1 MAKILQIIP
10 SLDQIN
16 GGVERGTL
24 DIAKELIKVGF
35 QSSLLS
41 SGGEM
46 AEKYKYRG
54 VEHHKL
60 NIKKKGIIS
69 YFILKKKIRKILKE
83 IKPDIVH
90 IRSRW
95 PAFCFNKIV
104 KQLRIPLVTTYHGTY
119 SGTNFYPKKKY
130 NSVMTEGDKVIT
142 ISKFIDDHVRF
153 NFPSTKSKLIQINRG
168 IDTQYFDLNAVTEQ
182 RKENLLSKLTLSEN
196 VHVILLPA
204 RITSWK
210 GHLVALDA
218 AKLIKH
224 REPELNFVILFVGG
238 EDGKKKFSKILK
250 RKIKK
255 NDLENKI
262 IFCGNLSDMP
272 AVYSIADIV
281 LSTSIEPEAFGRISA
296 EASSMTKPIISSNHG
311 GSREIIENSITG
323 WLVEPSNPEQ
333 LAEKILEVLNLSQ
346 EKKDSIGLSAR
357 RRVKEKFSLNDMLK
371 KTLAVYEDLLS
382 TKKNFDN

>member
-1 MAKILQIIP
+1 MPKILQIIP
-10 SLDQIN
+10 SLNQIN

-24 DIAKELIKVGF
+24 DIAKELIKAGF

-54 VEHHKL
+54 VEHYEL
-60 NIKKKGIIS
+60 NVKKKGLLS
-69 YFILKKKIRKILKE
+69 YFILKTKIKDILSE

-119 SGTNFYPKKKY
+119 SGTNFFPKKKY

-153 NFPSTKSKLIQINRG
+153 FFPSTKSKLVQINRG
-168 IDTQYFDLNAVTEQ
+168 IDLDYFNLNSVTEQ

-210 GHLVALDA
+210 GHEVAIEA
-218 AKLIKH
+218 AKIIKQ
-224 REPELNFVILFVGG
+224 REPELNFVILFVGS
-238 EDGKKKFSKILK
+238 EDRKNKFSKILIK
-250 RKIKK
+250 KIKK
-255 NDLENKI
+255 NDLQNNI
-262 IFCGNLSDMP
+262 IFCGNLHDMP

-281 LSTSIEPEAFGRISA
+281 LSTSTEPEAFGRISA

-311 GSREIIENSITG
+311 GSREIIENSMTG
-323 WLVEPSNPEQ
+323 WLVEPSNPVK
-333 LAEKILEVLNLSQ
+333 LAEKILEVLHLPQ
-346 EKKDSIGLSAR
+346 EQKDAIGLSAR

-371 KTLAVYEDLLS
+371 KTLTVYEDLLS
-382 TKKNFDN
+382 TKKNFSN

>member
-1 MAKILQIIP
+1 MKRKERDMQQLIDAIDEIPNIIF
-10 SLDQIN
+10 LWGKD
-16 GGVERGTL
+16 
-24 DIAKELIKVGF
+24 
-35 QSSLLS
+35 
-41 SGGEM
+41 
-46 AEKYKYRG
+46 
-54 VEHHKL
+54 HKL
-60 NIKKKGIIS
+60 IHSNKKAKQEALSRLNLNLKDGIE
-69 YFILKKKIRKILKE
+69 R
-83 IKPDIVH
+83 
-90 IRSRW
+90 
-95 PAFCFNKIV
+95 
-104 KQLRIPLVTTYHGTY
+104 
-119 SGTNFYPKKKY
+119 KKY
-130 NSVMTEGDKVIT
+130 VRAIITAGNLKVPKGVS

-218 AKLIKH
+218 AKLIKQ
-224 REPELNFVILFVGG
+224 REPELNFVILFVGS

-255 NDLENKI
+255 NNLENKI
-262 IFCGNLSDMP
+262 IFCGNLNDMP

-281 LSTSIEPEAFGRISA
+281 LSTSTEPEAFGRISA

-311 GSREIIENSITG
+311 GSREIVENSITG

-333 LAEKILEVLNLSQ
+333 LAEKILDVLNLSQ

-382 TKKNFDN
+382 TKKNFDH

>member
-1 MAKILQIIP
+1 
-10 SLDQIN
+10 
-16 GGVERGTL
+16 
-24 DIAKELIKVGF
+24 
-35 QSSLLS
+35 
-41 SGGEM
+41 
-46 AEKYKYRG
+46 
-54 VEHHKL
+54 
-60 NIKKKGIIS
+60 
-69 YFILKKKIRKILKE
+69 
-83 IKPDIVH
+83 
-90 IRSRW
+90 
-95 PAFCFNKIV
+95 
-104 KQLRIPLVTTYHGTY
+104 
-119 SGTNFYPKKKY
+119 
-130 NSVMTEGDKVIT
+130 MTEGDKVIT

-218 AKLIKH
+218 AKLIKQ
-224 REPELNFVILFVGG
+224 REPELNFVILFVGS

-281 LSTSIEPEAFGRISA
+281 LSTSTEPEAFGRISA

-323 WLVEPSNPEQ
+323 WLVEPSNPEK
-333 LAEKILEVLNLSQ
+333 LAEKILDVLNLSQ

-382 TKKNFDN
+382 TKKNFNH

>member
-1 MAKILQIIP
+1 MEHIP
-10 SLDQIN
+10 
-16 GGVERGTL
+16 
-24 DIAKELIKVGF
+24 ELI
-35 QSSLLS
+35 
-41 SGGEM
+41 
-46 AEKYKYRG
+46 
-54 VEHHKL
+54 
-60 NIKKKGIIS
+60 
-69 YFILKKKIRKILKE
+69 FI
-83 IKPDIVH
+83 
-90 IRSRW
+90 
-95 PAFCFNKIV
+95 
-104 KQLRIPLVTTYHGTY
+104 Q
-119 SGTNFYPKKKY
+119 KKY

-153 NFPSTKSKLIQINRG
+153 NFPSIKSKLIQINRG

-218 AKLIKH
+218 AKLIKQ
-224 REPELNFVILFVGG
+224 REPELNFVILFVGS

-262 IFCGNLSDMP
+262 IFCGNLNDMP

-281 LSTSIEPEAFGRISA
+281 LSITEPEAFGRISA

-323 WLVEPSNPEQ
+323 WLVEPSNPEK
-333 LAEKILEVLNLSQ
+333 LSEKIWTFLIFRKKKKIRLDFLQ
-346 EKKDSIGLSAR
+346 E
-357 RRVKEKFSLNDMLK
+357 EELK
-371 KTLAVYEDLLS
+371 KNLV
-382 TKKNFDN
+382 